1 MAVNIRFL
9 QRFMFRIV
17 ALFFCLGFTFLNA
30 QVVTL
35 AYQSFEGNAADTWN
49 YTAPFQNA
57 ALPQVSVG
65 AANYGA
71 GYAKEGANSM
81 RIGGG
86 STSCGTGSANCL
98 NGDSNGGRCS
108 DNLNGGQITFEPINI
123 ACYYD
128 VKVSVAYRTH
138 NNCTPSNP
146 TANGTGMDDEERIF
160 FEISEDG
167 APYSIAAT
175 IVGADD
181 CRWDYTL
188 NSVVCGSNPATAN
201 PFVYPVPETIPRKS
215 TVSLRVR
222 LQINRS
228 DEVLYLDDIK
238 ITGKFGGTFSYP
250 PISCAAYVNPFP
262 PLIPSFAI
270 AQVGGDGLGQ
280 FSAVPAG
287 LTLNAFSG
295 NITPGL
301 SAPGTYNVTYS
312 RFGQDCFTLPVTVG
326 PITTTPIFHD

>member
-1 MAVNIRFL
+1 
-9 QRFMFRIV
+9 MFRLLS
-17 ALFFCLGFTFLNA
+17 LFFCLVSAALRA
-30 QVVTL
+30 QVVTI

-49 YTAPFQNA
+49 YTAPVQNA
-57 ALPQVSVG
+57 ALPQVPVG

-86 STSCGTGSANCL
+86 STSCGTGSENCL
-98 NGDSNGGRCS
+98 NGDSNGGSCS
-108 DNLNGGQITFEPINI
+108 DNLNGGQITFESIDI

-128 VKVSVAYRTH
+128 VQVSIAYRTH
-138 NNCTPSNP
+138 SFCASG
-146 TANGTGMDDEERIF
+146 GTGMDLGDTIY
-160 FEISEDG
+160 FEISENG

-175 IVGADD
+175 INGFVN
-181 CRWDYTL
+181 CSWNYL
-188 NSVVCGSNPATAN
+188 SSPVICNSIPQLTN
-201 PFVYPVPETIPRKS
+201 PFVYNVPPGRS

-250 PISCAAYVNPFP
+250 PISCASYVSPFP

-270 AQVGGDGLGQ
+270 AQVGGDGLGL
-280 FSAVPAG
+280 FSASPAG
-287 LTLNAFSG
+287 LNINASSG
-295 NITPGL
+295 NIRPGL

-312 RFGQDCFTLPVTVG
+312 RFGQDCFSLPVSINPVE
-326 PITTTPIFHD
+326 TTPVFHD

>member
-1 MAVNIRFL
+1 MFRVCVLVCCLGYSFL
-9 QRFMFRIV
+9 Q
-17 ALFFCLGFTFLNA
+17 A

-35 AYQSFEGNAADTWN
+35 AYQSFEGNATDTWN
-49 YTAPFQNA
+49 FTPPFQNA
-57 ALPQVSVG
+57 ALPQVQVG
-65 AANYGA
+65 PANYGV
-71 GYAKEGANSM
+71 GYAKAGLNSM

-98 NGDSNGGRCS
+98 NGEPNGGSCS
-108 DNLNGGQITFEPINI
+108 NNLNGLQLTLDAVNI
-123 ACYYD
+123 GCYYD
-128 VKVSVAYRTH
+128 VQVSVAYRTH

-146 TANGTGMDDEERIF
+146 TANGTGMDITDRVF
-160 FEISEDG
+160 FEISENG
-167 APYSIAAT
+167 APFSIAAT
-175 IVGADD
+175 INGFDD

-201 PFVYPVPETIPRKS
+201 PFVYNVPPGRS

-250 PISCAAYVNPFP
+250 PVNCAAYENPFP
-262 PLIPSFAI
+262 FLIPSFLI
-270 AQVGGDGLGQ
+270 AQVGGDGLGL
-280 FSAVPAG
+280 FSASPAG
-287 LTLNAFSG
+287 LNINASSG
-295 NITPGL
+295 NIRPGL

-312 RFGQDCFTLPVTVG
+312 RFGQDCFTLPVSINPVE
-326 PITTTPIFHD
+326 TTPIFHD

>member
-1 MAVNIRFL
+1 
-9 QRFMFRIV
+9 MFRLLT
-17 ALFFCLGFTFLNA
+17 LFFCLVSAALRA
-30 QVVTL
+30 QVVTI

-71 GYAKEGANSM
+71 VYAKEGANSM

-86 STSCGTGSANCL
+86 STSCGTGSGNCL
-98 NGDSNGGRCS
+98 NGDSNGGSCS
-108 DNLNGGQITFEPINI
+108 ASADLNGLQLTLDPINI
-123 ACYYD
+123 GCYYD
-128 VKVSVAYRTH
+128 VQVSVAYRTH

-146 TANGTGMDDEERIF
+146 TANGTGMDAADRIF
-160 FEISEDG
+160 FEISENG
-167 APYSIAAT
+167 APFSIAAT
-175 IVGADD
+175 INGFDD
-181 CRWDYTL
+181 CRWDYT
-188 NSVVCGSNPATAN
+188 NASVVCGTNPATAN
-201 PFVYPVPETIPRKS
+201 PFVYNVPPGRS

-250 PISCAAYVNPFP
+250 PISCAAYVSPFP
-262 PLIPSFAI
+262 PLIPSFTI
-270 AQVGGDGLGQ
+270 AQVGGDGLGL
-280 FSAVPAG
+280 FSSSPLG
-287 LTLNAFSG
+287 LSLNQFSG
-295 NITPGL
+295 NIIPGL

-312 RFGQDCFTLPVTVG
+312 RFGQDCFTLPVSINPVE
-326 PITTTPIFHD
+326 TTPVFHD

>member
-9 QRFMFRIV
+9 QRFMFRIL

-49 YTAPFQNA
+49 FTPPFQNA
-57 ALPQVSVG
+57 ALPQVQVG
-65 AANYGA
+65 AANYGV
-71 GYAKEGANSM
+71 GYAKAGLNSM

-98 NGDSNGGRCS
+98 NGEPNGGSCFN
-108 DNLNGGQITFEPINI
+108 NLNGLQLTLDAVNI
-123 ACYYD
+123 GCYYD
-128 VKVSVAYRTH
+128 VQVSVAYRTH

-146 TANGTGMDDEERIF
+146 TANGTGMDIAERVF
-160 FEISEDG
+160 FEISENG
-167 APYSIAAT
+167 GPFSVAAT
-175 IVGADD
+175 IQGFDD
-181 CRWDYTL
+181 CRWDYT
-188 NSVVCGSNPATAN
+188 NASVVCGTNPATAN
-201 PFVYPVPETIPRKS
+201 PFVYNVPPGRS

-312 RFGQDCFTLPVTVG
+312 RFGQNCFTLPVTVG

>member
-1 MAVNIRFL
+1 
-9 QRFMFRIV
+9 MFRLLT
-17 ALFFCLGFTFLNA
+17 LFFCLVSAALRA
-30 QVVTL
+30 QVVTI

-57 ALPQVSVG
+57 ALPQVTVG

-98 NGDSNGGRCS
+98 NGDSNGGSCS
-108 DNLNGGQITFEPINI
+108 NNLNGLQLTMDAFNI
-123 ACYYD
+123 GCYYD
-128 VKVSVAYRTH
+128 VQVSVAYRTH

-146 TANGTGMDDEERIF
+146 TANGTGMDNEERIF
-160 FEISEDG
+160 FEISENG

-175 IVGADD
+175 VIGASD
-181 CRWDYTL
+181 CRWDYT
-188 NSVVCGSNPATAN
+188 NTSVVCGTNPSTSNPFIYN
-201 PFVYPVPETIPRKS
+201 VPAGRS

-250 PISCAAYVNPFP
+250 PISCASYESPFP

-295 NITPGL
+295 NIIPG
-301 SAPGTYNVTYS
+301 SSSPGTYNVTYS
-312 RFGQDCFTLPVTVG
+312 RFGQDCFTLPVSINPVETSPV
-326 PITTTPIFHD
+326 FHD